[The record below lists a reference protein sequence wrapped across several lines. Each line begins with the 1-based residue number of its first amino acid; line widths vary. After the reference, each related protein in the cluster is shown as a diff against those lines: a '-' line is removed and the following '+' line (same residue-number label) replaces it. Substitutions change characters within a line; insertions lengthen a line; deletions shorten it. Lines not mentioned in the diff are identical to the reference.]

1 MGVWGRATWRKG
13 RLPVLAEGA
22 EEVAPHGAHGED
34 AFPGVEVVEGLLL
47 HRVQVKGGRLAVGD
61 QVEPAPEVAP
71 HPALARPPFGNGAV
85 VGAGPA
91 LHVPFGQ
98 GPDQVGLPEGNGK
111 RHSFV
116 CYLIAPPRPS

>member
-91 LHVPFGQ
+91 LDEAFGKGAEEVCFPQGGGQ
-98 GPDQVGLPEGNGK
+98 G
-111 RHSFV
+111 H
-116 CYLIAPPRPS
+116 LIPLVSL